1 VLKIKIKIKRFIW
14 ILPLIGGLLTIRA
27 IFTPAAY
34 YFGYSEYPLL
44 IFWMWGWYDRIG
56 IWDFG
61 MANGFI
67 SDPLIL
73 ITGTI
78 CTVLIIVSASIFI
91 VNSILAAFIFWKG
104 NKFTKTVFRVWF
116 LCGILLLITPI
127 FWMVMVQIFPPFPPI
142 PVGSDPPLNFWRVL
156 FPAWAVIAPIITGAL
171 SCGNIIL
178 FKIIFVKSHK
188 KENRKI

>member
-1 VLKIKIKIKRFIW
+1 
-14 ILPLIGGLLTIRA
+14 LPLIGGLLTLRT

-34 YFGYSEYPLL
+34 YFGGNGSL
-44 IFWMWGWYDRIG
+44 IFWMWGWYDREG

-61 MANGFI
+61 VANGFI

-73 ITGTI
+73 IIGTI

-91 VNSILAAFIFWKG
+91 VNSISAAFIFWKG
-104 NKFTKTVFRVWF
+104 NRFTKTVLWVWF
-116 LCGILLLITPI
+116 LCGILLLIAPI

-142 PVGSDPPLNFWRVL
+142 LEQGIPPLNFWSIL
-156 FPAWAVIAPIITGAL
+156 FPAWAVTAPILTGAL

-178 FKIIFVKSHK
+178 FVKSNK
-188 KENRKI
+188 NANRKI